1 MAEYN
6 LTINNKKIFDFFKNN
21 PNIDFEAMTLLMID
35 FIEKFNTDSQKTLS
49 DAVNKEV
56 LNSIKHLETKCY
68 DVNKEY
74 IENIRMIVK
83 LNSKEETDKITQL
96 LTKNTEQFV
105 DKLKITLPNSENKI
119 QESLTSINKTIIS
132 ELKEHITNNSF
143 NNMFLQTFDKKL
155 EALQQPIITLI
166 TNHQEQITKKLTL
179 EEIDKS
185 KQESLFNELGDFL
198 NKWKNSPAHKGN
210 YGQNMLESVLNNSYP
225 SAEVLNTSGTKASG
239 DFMLKRDG
247 KYSILIENKDYKNNV
262 NIDEI
267 KKFLRDINEQQTH
280 GIFLSQSSG
289 IISKPNYYIDIYE
302 GKILV
307 YLHNVEYNP
316 DIIKS
321 AVNIIDNLAPRIDA
335 VVCKGITIS
344 SDMINNIN
352 SDYQIFN
359 SKKIQIINTAKNIQ
373 KQLLVQIDEL
383 VFPTIAEWL
392 DNKGISNTQ
401 SSYKCEICNAVFPT
415 QRALA
420 SHGKKH
426 KNININSNE
435 NTITVDT

>member
-1 MAEYN
+1 MTEYN
-6 LTINNKKIFDFFKNN
+6 LTLNNKRIFDFFKNN

-35 FIEKFNTDSQKTLS
+35 FIEKINTDTQKALS
-49 DAVNKEV
+49 DTINKEV
-56 LNSIKHLETKCY
+56 LNSIKHLENKCY

-96 LTKNTEQFV
+96 LSRNTDQFV
-105 DKLKITLPNSENKI
+105 DKLKINLPNSEHKI
-119 QESLTSINKTIIS
+119 QESLTSINKIILS
-132 ELKEHITNNSF
+132 ELKEHITNNSL
-143 NNMFLQTFDKKL
+143 NNTFLNTFDKKL
-155 EALQQPIITLI
+155 ETLQKPIITLI
-166 TNHQEQITKKLTL
+166 NNHQEQLTKKLTL
-179 EEIDKS
+179 DDCEKS
-185 KQESLFNELGDFL
+185 KQTALFNELSDFL
-198 NKWKNSPAHKGN
+198 NKWKNSSSHKGN
-210 YGQNMLESVLNNSYP
+210 YGQNMLENILNNAYP

-247 KYSILIENKDYKNNV
+247 KYVILIENKDYKTNV
-262 NIDEI
+262 NVDEI
-267 KKFLRDINEQQTH
+267 KKFVRDINEQQTH

-321 AVNIIDNLAPRIDA
+321 AVNIIDNLAPRIDSVA
-335 VVCKGITIS
+335 SKGITIS
-344 SDMINNIN
+344 NEIINNIN

-359 SKKIQIINTAKNIQ
+359 NKKIQIINTAKNIQ

-383 VFPTIAEWL
+383 AFPSIAEWL
-392 DNKGISNTQ
+392 DNKGISNNE
-401 SSYKCEICNAVFPT
+401 SSYKCEICNAIFST

-426 KNININSNE
+426 KNVN